1 MLVLPLYLPVLIFGV
16 SAVVDV
22 RAGIDTVA
30 QIYWL
35 AAISMLAV
43 TAAPFAVVAA
53 IRISVE
59 QT

>member
-1 MLVLPLYLPVLIFGV
+1 VLIFGV

-22 RAGIDTVA
+22 ASGLDTVA

-43 TAAPFAVVAA
+43 TMAPFAIVAA

-59 QT
+59 QS